1 VAFHPFFFSIQ
12 VGIDLKADGDGV
24 GKADGKKK
32 VMKVK
37 SVKPQAAEQERI
49 AGSIDVC
56 RQSFS

>member
-37 SVKPQAAEQERI
+37 SVKPQAGRARKDRRI
-49 AGSIDVC
+49 D
-56 RQSFS
+56 

>member
-1 VAFHPFFFSIQ
+1 MVMELAKQ
-12 VGIDLKADGDGV
+12 LM
-24 GKADGKKK
+24 KKEK